1 MKVIKK
7 IAKRFGIILLAI
19 FITVNLFILLSGRF
33 YIYKGIAN
41 TYFVGEISPTI
52 YDLDV
57 FPYST
62 IKTSEEE
69 SILFK
74 HKNINSYQLTKEEQ
88 KFIDDYRTKAVLVFK
103 NDTLLFEQYWKGHT
117 EETVSNSF
125 SVAKTMVA
133 ILVGIAADEGKIESL
148 DEPICTYLPE
158 FCADG
163 KEKITIR
170 HLLTMSSGLDWTE
183 SAKNPLSDNAESY
196 YGEDLY
202 NLVTSQEVESEPG
215 KIFKYQSGNSQ
226 LLGFIIE
233 KATGNDL
240 SRYAEEKL
248 WKKQGAEHEAY
259 WSLDKEQ
266 GDEKAFCCMYATAR
280 DYGRLGILLLN
291 EGKFNGKQIIPSWYY
306 KEMMTPAPLGTED
319 GIPNYRYGLHTWIY
333 MDNDSQVNYCRGVK
347 GQYVIAIP
355 DENLVIVRIGSAKK
369 PNFNF
374 EKNMQNDDLYIEEN
388 KFKVGHSTGLFD
400 YLDLGRKI
408 LKNTEK

>member
-1 MKVIKK
+1 MKTFKK
-7 IAKRFGIILLAI
+7 ILKRTGVFLLAI

-62 IKTSEEE
+62 LQTDEMKSVIS
-69 SILFK
+69 
-74 HKNINSYQLTKEEQ
+74 HDKNYNSYQLSKKDQ
-88 KFIDDYRTKAVLVFK
+88 QFIDEYRTKALLVFK
-103 NDTLLFEQYWKGHT
+103 NDTLLFENYWENHT

-125 SVAKTMVA
+125 SVAKTMVS
-133 ILVGIAADEGKIESL
+133 ILVGIAIDEGKIASL
-148 DEPICTYLPE
+148 DDPICKYLPE
-158 FCADG
+158 FCSDEKG
-163 KEKITIR
+163 KITIR

-196 YGEDLY
+196 YGENLRT
-202 NLVTSQEVESEPG
+202 LVTSQEVESEPG

-240 SRYAEEKL
+240 SRYAEQKL
-248 WKKQGAEHEAY
+248 WKKIGAEHEAY

-291 EGKFNGKQIIPSWYY
+291 KGKFNGNQIIPEWYFT
-306 KEMMTPAPLGTED
+306 EMMTIANLDSED

-333 MDNDSQVNYCRGVK
+333 MDTDAQVNYCRGVK
-347 GQYVIAIP
+347 GQYVITVP
-355 DENLVIVRIGSAKK
+355 DENLVIVRIGSSKR
-369 PNFNF
+369 PNFAF
-374 EKNMQNDDLYIEEN
+374 DGSRLDDDSYIEEN
-388 KFKVGHSTGLFD
+388 KFKIGHSTGLFD
-400 YLDLGRKI
+400 YLKLGRNIKR
-408 LKNTEK
+408 NTGK

>member
-1 MKVIKK
+1 
-7 IAKRFGIILLAI
+7 LAI

-62 IKTSEEE
+62 LQTDEMKSVIS
-69 SILFK
+69 
-74 HKNINSYQLTKEEQ
+74 HDKNYNSYQLSKKDQ
-88 KFIDDYRTKAVLVFK
+88 QFIDEYRTKALLVFK
-103 NDTLLFEQYWKGHT
+103 NDTLLFENYWENHT

-125 SVAKTMVA
+125 SVAKTMVS
-133 ILVGIAADEGKIESL
+133 ILVGIAIDEGKIASL
-148 DEPICTYLPE
+148 DDPICKYLPE
-158 FCADG
+158 FCSDEKG
-163 KEKITIR
+163 KITIR

-196 YGEDLY
+196 YGENLRT
-202 NLVTSQEVESEPG
+202 LVTSQEVESEPG

-240 SRYAEEKL
+240 SRYAEQKL
-248 WKKQGAEHEAY
+248 WKKIGAEHEAY

-291 EGKFNGKQIIPSWYY
+291 KGKFNGNQIIPEWYFT
-306 KEMMTPAPLGTED
+306 EMMTIANLDSED

-333 MDNDSQVNYCRGVK
+333 MDTDAQVNYCRGVK
-347 GQYVIAIP
+347 GQYVITVP
-355 DENLVIVRIGSAKK
+355 DENLVIVRIGSSKR
-369 PNFNF
+369 PNFAF
-374 EKNMQNDDLYIEEN
+374 DGSRLDDDSYIEEN
-388 KFKVGHSTGLFD
+388 KFKIGHSTGLFD
-400 YLDLGRKI
+400 YLKLGRNIKR
-408 LKNTEK
+408 NTGK